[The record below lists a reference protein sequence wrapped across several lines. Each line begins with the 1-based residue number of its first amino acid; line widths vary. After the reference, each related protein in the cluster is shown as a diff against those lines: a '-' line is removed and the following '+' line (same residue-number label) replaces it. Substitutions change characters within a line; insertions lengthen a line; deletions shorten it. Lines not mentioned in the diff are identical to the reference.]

1 MSEGK
6 EFHTLIEL
14 TKNELKKAYVIK
26 STRATCLLSNQVWI
40 MTQSVLEGSLIV
52 VG

>member
-6 EFHTLIEL
+6 EFHGLTELI
-14 TKNELKKAYVIK
+14 KDELKKAYVKK

-40 MTQSVLEGSLIV
+40 MTQYVLEGGV
-52 VG
+52 